1 VATLQDAG
9 AFEVIAL
16 PRVRDADGAPISS
29 TRVRE
34 LIAAGQLEQAH
45 TLLGEPYTW
54 AGIVV
59 RGDGRGRRLGYP
71 TANLAP
77 IEPLLTPPEGVYACW
92 AHLGAE
98 AYPAAVSVGAPPM
111 FVHAR
116 GRIEAYL
123 IGLPDH
129 DLYGQMLTLRFLK
142 RLRPLQKFESVDAL
156 IRQMQQDTEQTV
168 EVATNQANL
177 AHTGSL

>member
-1 VATLQDAG
+1 
-9 AFEVIAL
+9 
-16 PRVRDADGAPISS
+16 
-29 TRVRE
+29 
-34 LIAAGQLEQAH
+34 
-45 TLLGEPYTW
+45 
-54 AGIVV
+54 
-59 RGDGRGRRLGYP
+59 
-71 TANLAP
+71 
-77 IEPLLTPPEGVYACW
+77 
-92 AHLGAE
+92 LGAE

-111 FVHAR
+111 FENAR

-129 DLYGQMLTLRFLK
+129 DLYGRMLTLRFLK